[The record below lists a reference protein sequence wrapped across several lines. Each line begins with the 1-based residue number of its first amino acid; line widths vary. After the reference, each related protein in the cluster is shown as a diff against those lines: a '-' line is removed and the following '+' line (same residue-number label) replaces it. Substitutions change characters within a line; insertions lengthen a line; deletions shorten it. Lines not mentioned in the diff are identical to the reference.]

1 MGQMR
6 YVAVVNIKNQKPSGT
21 AKSRKGVIMKWTK
34 GYYTDN
40 NGNLYELKE
49 KVSTGFIFWVCEWIY
64 SKGIVRTERTAFF
77 SNSDIKRL
85 KLN

>member
-1 MGQMR
+1 M
-6 YVAVVNIKNQKPSGT
+6 N
-21 AKSRKGVIMKWTK
+21 MKWSK

-49 KVSTGFIFWVCEWIY
+49 KVSTGFIFWECEWIC

-77 SNSDIKRL
+77 SNSDIKQL